1 MPYKKSRDNWTTQV
15 KVRQD
20 DGSYKYVRKFNFLT
34 RTDALFWENNY
45 KKSYSKSEFSDCRKF
60 IDLYESFIKHKE
72 KTVRETTL
80 HSIQSI
86 HKVHISC
93 YFEKLSLD
101 KISNQTIIDFYNQLP
116 TYSNA
121 YLNKIHTTLMSIFN
135 YGNDYD
141 LCNIKLNVKSPK
153 NINQVEKPLNF
164 WSLDEYKTFSSSIN
178 SEFWLLVFDFLY
190 TTGMT

>member
-1 MPYKKSRDNWTTQV
+1 
-15 KVRQD
+15 
-20 DGSYKYVRKFNFLT
+20 
-34 RTDALFWENNY
+34 
-45 KKSYSKSEFSDCRKF
+45 
-60 IDLYESFIKHKE
+60 
-72 KTVRETTL
+72 
-80 HSIQSI
+80 
-86 HKVHISC
+86 
-93 YFEKLSLD
+93 
-101 KISNQTIIDFYNQLP
+101 
-116 TYSNA
+116 
-121 YLNKIHTTLMSIFN
+121 MSIFN